1 MTMINLTR
9 TLVCMIS
16 QKSLPRMRR
25 RCELIARATLCAV
38 ALIAALSG
46 CRDNVFVDLMIE
58 RQYNVELVDRL
69 ILDEDNDHY
78 LKDSPKGLAFLN
90 DTTLAVATE
99 KGSVLFVDVSDPTDL
114 ALIGRFDPSGP
125 PNRALFVYIVTMDGF
140 AYVSFR
146 SRSSNK
152 PDDIGL
158 MVVDARQPEA
168 PELAFELP
176 IEELYGEIV
185 AAKDNYLYIRT
196 ADTIEVWDAA
206 DPFGLSL
213 AGVYSPPQSRLLKG
227 FNKEPS
233 FTPPTPRQLAA
244 EKAIGSFMAHK
255 DPELVASH
263 SCTRALI
270 ESADVENGFLY
281 LLVNQGGS
289 FTTVCEDGGLWII
302 DVSSPVEPLP
312 VAFLAAP
319 EFGVI
324 VPHGYHDLRR
334 GGKEPG
340 TYALAAASG
349 YVYLTTEFG
358 TANMAIVD
366 VSEPASPVIFGWRNA
381 PDSARTE
388 AVEDGLAYVYE
399 LNHYAGWMAGDTI
412 FENLQIFDVADP
424 ARPVRIGIITED
436 KETGEYIAGVSDV
449 AVRGGYIFL
458 AESQLFLV
466 GSELISDE
474 SGPTAEPRIV
484 VLRLIDPDARP
495 REWQLKASEN

>member
-1 MTMINLTR
+1 MI
-9 TLVCMIS
+9 
-16 QKSLPRMRR
+16 
-25 RCELIARATLCAV
+25 
-38 ALIAALSG
+38 
-46 CRDNVFVDLMIE
+46 D

-69 ILDEDNDHY
+69 ILDEDRDDHY

-227 FNKEPS
+227 F
-233 FTPPTPRQLAA
+233 
-244 EKAIGSFMAHK
+244 
-255 DPELVASH
+255 
-263 SCTRALI
+263 
-270 ESADVENGFLY
+270 
-281 LLVNQGGS
+281 
-289 FTTVCEDGGLWII
+289 
-302 DVSSPVEPLP
+302 
-312 VAFLAAP
+312 
-319 EFGVI
+319 
-324 VPHGYHDLRR
+324 
-334 GGKEPG
+334 
-340 TYALAAASG
+340 
-349 YVYLTTEFG
+349 
-358 TANMAIVD
+358 
-366 VSEPASPVIFGWRNA
+366 
-381 PDSARTE
+381 
-388 AVEDGLAYVYE
+388 
-399 LNHYAGWMAGDTI
+399 
-412 FENLQIFDVADP
+412 
-424 ARPVRIGIITED
+424 
-436 KETGEYIAGVSDV
+436 
-449 AVRGGYIFL
+449 
-458 AESQLFLV
+458 
-466 GSELISDE
+466 
-474 SGPTAEPRIV
+474 
-484 VLRLIDPDARP
+484 
-495 REWQLKASEN
+495 